1 MKEIFLAIIFMFN
14 GTPTIID
21 GWQMR
26 EYPTMEVCNTRK
38 EYMENYI
45 VSLDG
50 VPEVG
55 VIYCGT
61 FEQIQHQ
68 IRILNSEAI

>member
-14 GTPTIID
+14 GTPTIMD
-21 GWQMR
+21 GWQIR

-38 EYMENYI
+38 EYAENYF
-45 VSLDG
+45 SGLKDA
-50 VPEVG
+50 PEVG

-61 FEQIQHQ
+61 LEQIQQQ
-68 IRILNSEAI
+68 ISILNSESI